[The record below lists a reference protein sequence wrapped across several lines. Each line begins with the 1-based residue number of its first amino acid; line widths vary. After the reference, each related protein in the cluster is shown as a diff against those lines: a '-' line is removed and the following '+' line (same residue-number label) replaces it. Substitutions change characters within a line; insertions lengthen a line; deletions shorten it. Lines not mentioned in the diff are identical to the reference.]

1 MVGKRK
7 KSIRKENYMISR
19 GDGGYLVRKTIRRK
33 VKQVFF
39 GDKKYGGKD
48 KARAAAVDYRDKLL
62 IKMSNEIVFQTN
74 LNNKTTGVV
83 GVSLAANM
91 NRHRNVAVINLRA
104 QAPSAEE
111 LKFTS
116 FSAKLHGLWGAYSSA
131 VDFRSRHIF
140 PYTGVSID
148 PKETFE
154 IFLNHYIDKMMESND
169 PIIKN
174 EMLTVVLAVGGF
186 KDVPPDVISIVQG
199 VLRKRDI
206 KYSV

>member
-140 PYTGVSID
+140 PYTGVSV
-148 PKETFE
+148 KSR
-154 IFLNHYIDKMMESND
+154 M
-169 PIIKN
+169 IIRSLFKKFR
-174 EMLTVVLAVGGF
+174 MGF
-186 KDVPPDVISIVQG
+186 MPLLHRHDGWFGVQSGLRQLMVIQVHIA
-199 VLRKRDI
+199 
-206 KYSV
+206 